1 MYVLL
6 ASIFF
11 PGSAALVIFCMYLA
25 SVVLVIGVAAAAKGK
40 HRTSIVAVTIMKG
53 NSEVLGA
60 LCLRYFSA
68 SLSVNEVMKRHLL
81 CTLCGGH
88 LHFNHMADFKHG
100 LVQET
105 ARCPDCGIR
114 VRQRLHKL
122 Q

>member
-1 MYVLL
+1 MENEKNQQ
-6 ASIFF
+6 AD
-11 PGSAALVIFCMYLA
+11 PAALCFEEYKDCFGEA
-25 SVVLVIGVAAAAKGK
+25 
-40 HRTSIVAVTIMKG
+40 RD
-53 NSEVLGA
+53 
-60 LCLRYFSA
+60 
-68 SLSVNEVMKRHLL
+68 VMKKHLL

-88 LHFNHMADFKHG
+88 LHFNHMSDFKHG